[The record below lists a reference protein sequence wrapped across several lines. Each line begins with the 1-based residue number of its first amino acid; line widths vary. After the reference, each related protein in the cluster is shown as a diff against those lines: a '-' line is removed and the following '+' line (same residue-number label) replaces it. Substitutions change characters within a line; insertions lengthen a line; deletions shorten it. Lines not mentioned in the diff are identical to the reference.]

1 MKYRNEPMISV
12 VVPIYNVEAYLSECI
27 NSILR
32 QSYHDFELLLVDDGS
47 PDSSGMICD
56 EYALRDSRI
65 RVIHQENGG
74 VTSARKAGVQAA
86 KGEWICF
93 VDGDDT
99 IPDDSLKTLMSATGS
114 MTDIVVA
121 RCDNRVLP
129 KEMSLDE
136 YRRCCITGRKVHCGP
151 TARAY
156 RTSLF
161 SNYTFDIP
169 REVRIGED
177 WLMNIRLSF
186 STDKDPVLVDKRI
199 YNYRPNENS
208 VMHTYVRTVDNCEQ
222 RLTYLRKSIP
232 AECLEKFRYEYNFTV
247 WNQLA
252 GMVYNN
258 PKDHSWESSAMYSY
272 LKDEIREGR
281 FRMTLSQCLGLL
293 PRNMLQLRIII
304 KLVEVI
310 EWFNLKIGK

>member
-1 MKYRNEPMISV
+1 MISV
-12 VVPIYNVEAYLSECI
+12 IVPIYNVEAYLSECI
-27 NSILR
+27 DSILR

-47 PDSSGMICD
+47 PDSSGKICD

-99 IPDDSLKTLMSATGS
+99 IPTDSIKILASSTSE
-114 MTDIVVA
+114 MTDIIVA

-136 YRRCCITGRKVHCGP
+136 YRRCCITGRKVHSGP

-161 SNYTFDIP
+161 SSYTFDIP
-169 REVRIGED
+169 REIRIGED
-177 WLMNIRLSF
+177 WLMNIRLAF
-186 STDKDPVLVDKRI
+186 TTNKAPVLVDKKV
-199 YNYRPNENS
+199 YNYRSNESS
-208 VMHTYVRTVDNCEQ
+208 VMHTFVRTIENTEQ
-222 RLTYLRKSIP
+222 RLEYLCKSIP
-232 AECLEKFRYEYNFTV
+232 SEYADSFRYEYNYTV
-247 WNQLA
+247 WKQLA
-252 GMVYNN
+252 HMVYDN
-258 PKDHSWESSAMYSY
+258 PQDYSWKSSTMYLY
-272 LKDEIREGR
+272 LENEIREGR
-281 FRMTLSQCLGLL
+281 FQMTLSQRLELL

-304 KLVEVI
+304 KLIKII
-310 EWFNLKIGK
+310 EWFNNKIGK